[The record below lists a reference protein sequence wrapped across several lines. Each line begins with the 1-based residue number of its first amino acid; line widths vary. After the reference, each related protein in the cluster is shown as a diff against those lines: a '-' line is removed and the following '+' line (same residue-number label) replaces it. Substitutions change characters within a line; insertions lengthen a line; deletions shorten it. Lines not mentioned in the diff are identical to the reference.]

1 MLIPF
6 NKINKILIDNNI
18 KITGAF
24 HLGAHDC
31 EELGFYNQL
40 TLSNNDVIWVDAPV
54 HNRVVG
60 LERERAVAL
69 GGDLD
74 NIG

>member
-31 EELGFYNQL
+31 EELHFYNNL
-40 TLSNNDVIWVDAPV
+40 GLKPEDVVWIDAIPSKV
-54 HNRVVG
+54 NESTKRGIPNVYKM
-60 LERERAVAL
+60 L
-69 GGDLD
+69 
-74 NIG
+74 